1 MTSVA
6 ADQRAE
12 VDLPPRVAAAL
23 PAVDVRNREAVR
35 QFYTSYYLPG
45 AAIGWTGDLQ
55 TGVPGTTTAAFKDRV
70 LLRINFYRA
79 LAGVPADVTFDSEYN
94 RLAQT
99 AAIMMAANGQ
109 LSHTPPPDWKLYTAE
124 GAATAG
130 KSNLALGAYGVEA
143 IDLYMEDPGSNNGPV
158 GHRRWI
164 LHPQLPVMGTGDVP
178 VVSSLRTAGANALV
192 VISGVNSRLTRV
204 ARDGFVAWPYP
215 GYIPKTLVP
224 TRFSFTQPS
233 ADFANAVVTATQ
245 GGVALQVVVE
255 ARNDSYGEGRSIV
268 FNLKKGTAVVNAST
282 LTTADLEKPISIKIA
297 NMLVGSAARE
307 VAYDVIPFDVG
318 VTGSP
323 APVLS
328 LPSQLSAVVGQ
339 SFTYAINVT
348 GATRMTATG
357 LPAGLTLDAIT
368 GLISGTPTT
377 AGTYTVSIT
386 ALNTVSVSG
395 TFTLVVATT
404 PVTPPSPG
412 GPTSARLINIS
423 TRAQIGTGENVMIAG
438 FIIGG
443 NENKTVLIRGIGPGL
458 QQFGVQGV
466 APQTILTLTAG
477 QTQLARNQG
486 WSTSAE
492 VSAILSATA
501 AVNAFPLAAGS
512 GDSAL
517 VRTLAP
523 GGYTALLATPP
534 GQEGV
539 GLIEAYE
546 VGAGNSRFINISTR
560 AQTGADSATMIVGFI
575 VQGSV
580 NRNILIRAVGKS
592 LTAFGV
598 TNPIARP
605 QIRLMSNNV
614 TLQSVGAW
622 STASNAA
629 QISAAFTTTGA
640 FFLPPANED
649 SALIASV
656 PPGAY
661 TALVTA
667 APNTS
672 TGVCLMEA
680 YEMP

>member
-245 GGVALQVVVE
+245 GGVALQVMVE

-501 AVNAFPLAAGS
+501 AVNAFPLATGS

-605 QIRLMSNNV
+605 QIRLVSNNV